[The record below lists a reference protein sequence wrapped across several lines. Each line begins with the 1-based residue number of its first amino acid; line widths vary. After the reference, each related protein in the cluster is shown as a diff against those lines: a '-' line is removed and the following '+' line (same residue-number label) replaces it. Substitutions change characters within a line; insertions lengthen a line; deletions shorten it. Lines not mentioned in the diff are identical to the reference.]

1 MLRIRIP
8 QLLKPLVAALTVA
21 FAAQIAIALA
31 DPQFE
36 QLVNQLAPVFGVAIA
51 ITLIGGLRYIPWI
64 FAGALVPS
72 VFVYDELLEILS
84 VPLATVLCAILS
96 YRLTQW
102 LDIRHDMER
111 IRDTLSLL
119 IVAGIIA
126 TALSAAIESA
136 LLCGGNPTWGWGEFP
151 AIFMTHWLAA
161 SVGSII
167 SLPFIL
173 VWAQPKAVDLTT
185 RQMGEVL
192 IWIVTLIGFG
202 VVTFQNWAP
211 TDTLLYPMELA
222 IFPIMA
228 WGAIRLGLRGASAG
242 VLVLALVAAWQLL
255 PVLGSE
261 VRISQSPANVWV
273 FVGIVSITSVCL
285 ASVMNELR
293 KREAQVADN
302 ESRLRA
308 FTDGLPDIGFV
319 LSSEGVI
326 CDIFSANHRIEANHR
341 IVNSEVLRG
350 KPLSHLFDD
359 RTTRRFGKTIQ
370 TALESGKVET
380 CEYELESVDVGKHFF
395 EARVSRMVERT
406 GESDRVVWVAYD
418 ISERK
423 KSEAAIKQR
432 DGILQ
437 ASARANNTLLTTSN
451 FGEAIETAIAD
462 IGRALGAERVHV
474 FEILDRSLE
483 TLFSFNCSVEW
494 SKNSHVPTLLKQH
507 QPIEGP
513 FEEYFPGWYEQMHTD
528 GAIALTAQ
536 PQLDR
541 DAVSVLRHLDCQ
553 AILAIPMWIRGKL
566 NGFLSIEYCTKP
578 HTWNQSEINAVRV
591 LASSIS
597 GLILIEENQRALKIA
612 RDRASAASVA
622 KGEFLSV
629 MSHEIRTPMNAILG
643 YADLLSQTDLSE
655 LQSEQTSIIRRSG
668 KALLALI
675 NNILDYSKIEANV
688 LELESEQFDLEQLVC
703 EALEGVL
710 YQAKDKGLE
719 VDFKIDSAVGEF
731 YIGDPHRL
739 KQILINLANNAVK
752 FTNQGSVQ
760 IHVQL
765 SDCTHKGSYDRLR
778 FKVIDTGCGIE
789 PNALQKIFEPFLQ
802 EDSSTTRRYGG
813 TGLGL
818 AISQRLVE
826 RMDGSLRAEST
837 LGKGSTFLFEI
848 ELQRPEQA
856 KATRNLFSN
865 SQSQTGLVSPDFA
878 KRHPLTIL
886 LCEDDDDNRWMINEL
901 LQQMGYQPQ
910 LATDATEA
918 SQQLFKHRFDVI
930 LLDVRLPEQSGI
942 ELTKAIRSGDLH
954 PRLTQQYIIAVTAFA
969 MQEDREDCLAAGM
982 NDYLRKPIEI
992 EELKNALIEAH
1003 NQKDEA

>member
-1 MLRIRIP
+1 MLRIHIPRIF
-8 QLLKPLVAALTVA
+8 KPILAALAVA
-21 FAAQIAIALA
+21 FASQISIALA
-31 DPQFE
+31 DPKFDQI
-36 QLVNQLAPVFGVAIA
+36 VNQLAPVFGVSIG
-51 ITLIGGLRYIPWI
+51 IVLMGGLRYLPWI
-64 FAGALVPS
+64 FIGALLPATFS
-72 VFVYDELLEILS
+72 YNEFLEVMS

-96 YRLTQW
+96 YRLAQW

-126 TALSAAIESA
+126 TALSAATESA
-136 LLCGGNPTWGWGEFP
+136 LLCGGNPNWGWGQFWEM
-151 AIFMTHWLAA
+151 FMTHWLAA
-161 SVGSII
+161 AVGSII

-173 VWAQPKAVDLTT
+173 IWAQPRAVDLTT

-192 IWIVTLIGFG
+192 VWILTLIGFG
-202 VVTFQNWAP
+202 MVTFQNWAP

-261 VRISQSPANVWV
+261 ARISQSPANVWV
-273 FVGIVSITSVCL
+273 FVGIVSMTSICL

-293 KREAQVADN
+293 KREAQIADN

-319 LSSEGVI
+319 LSRDGII
-326 CDIFSANHRIEANHR
+326 CDIFSANKQIEANHR
-341 IVNSEVLRG
+341 IVNSGTLQG

-359 RTTRRFGKTIQ
+359 NITQRFGTTISK
-370 TALESGKVET
+370 ALKSGKVET

-395 EARVSRMVERT
+395 EARVSRMVSRL

-423 KSEAAIKQR
+423 KNEAAIKER

-451 FGEAIETAIAD
+451 FGQAIESAIAE
-462 IGRALGAERVHV
+462 IGRALNAERVHV
-474 FEILDRSLE
+474 FEILDRTQD

-494 SKNSHVPTLLKQH
+494 TKNNQVSSLLGQNRLL
-507 QPIEGP
+507 EGP
-513 FEEYFPGWYEQMHTD
+513 FEEYFPGWYQRMQTD
-528 GAIALTAQ
+528 GVIALTSNQ
-536 PQLDR
+536 HVSNDETSVLHQLD
-541 DAVSVLRHLDCQ
+541 CK
-553 AILAIPMWIRGKL
+553 AILAIPMWLNGKL
-566 NGFLSIEYCTKP
+566 SGFLSIEHCTK
-578 HTWNQSEINAVRV
+578 HHNWNQSEINAVRV

-597 GLILIEENQRALKIA
+597 GLILIEDNQRALKVA

-629 MSHEIRTPMNAILG
+629 MSHEIRTPMNAIIG
-643 YADLLSQTDLSE
+643 YTDLLSQTDLSE
-655 LQSEQTSIIRRSG
+655 LQTEQTSIIRRSG

-710 YQAKDKGLE
+710 YQAKDKGLK

-731 YIGDPHRL
+731 YLGDAHRL

-752 FTNQGSVQ
+752 FTSEGSVQ
-760 IHVQL
+760 IEVQL
-765 SDCTHKGSYDRLR
+765 SNCNETGTHDRLR
-778 FKVIDTGCGIE
+778 FKVLDTGYGIE
-789 PNALQKIFEPFLQ
+789 PSALKQIFEPFQQ

-818 AISQRLVE
+818 AISKRLVD
-826 RMDGSLRAEST
+826 RMEGRIWAEST
-837 LGKGSTFLFEI
+837 LGAGSTFSFEV

-856 KATRNLFSN
+856 KITRHPFSHSH
-865 SQSQTGLVSPDFA
+865 SQASLVDPDFA
-878 KRHPLTIL
+878 KHHPLSIL

-901 LQQMGYQPQ
+901 LQQMGYSPM
-910 LATDATEA
+910 LAIDASEA
-918 SQQLFKHRFDVI
+918 AQQLYKHSFDVI

-942 ELTKAIRSGDLH
+942 ELTQAIRSGELH
-954 PRLTQQYIIAVTAFA
+954 PRLTSQYIIAVTAFA

-1003 NQKDEA
+1003 NQKA